1 METFYCP
8 QILLPEGWAENRV
21 IEVDDE
27 GSVSAVRQGIPA
39 DAKKVIRGMWY
50 RGCPTCTPMPF
61 KEPWLG

>member
-27 GSVSAVRQGIPA
+27 GSVSAVQQGIPA
-39 DAKKVIRGMWY
+39 DAKTVIHGTVVPGM
-50 RGCPTCTPMPF
+50 PN
-61 KEPWLG
+61 LHLSLIHI